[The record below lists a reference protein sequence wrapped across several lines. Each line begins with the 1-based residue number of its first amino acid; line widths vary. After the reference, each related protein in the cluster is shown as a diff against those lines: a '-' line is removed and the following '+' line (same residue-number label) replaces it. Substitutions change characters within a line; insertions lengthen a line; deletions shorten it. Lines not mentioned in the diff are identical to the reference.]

1 MVNVVRAY
9 EVAKINKRTKEVEP
23 SGHGEV
29 TRGLELHLSELAS

>member
-23 SGHGEV
+23 G
-29 TRGLELHLSELAS
+29 ELHLSELAS